1 MVYRAQMPTPVSS
14 NDEASSRQVT
24 AEAGQLT
31 EGLKPGSDGHEWSAI
46 HAQLRPQVFAHTL
59 DISL

>member
-1 MVYRAQMPTPVSS
+1 MPTPVSS

-31 EGLKPGSDGHEWSAI
+31 EGLKPGSDGREWSATL
-46 HAQLRPQVFAHTL
+46 AQLRPQVFAHTL